1 MKLRGEKSGPGPSE
15 KSVLSP
21 SKGKVTKAK
30 KVTPAKVSSSPAQSK
45 RRARHLSSSD
55 QDDVELV
62 AGSSTATLASTSAV
76 APASSPAALL
86 PAQKSGNNS
95 DSSRC
100 VVLIILHEFTL
111 ATSIIS
117 CSEFEVETP
126 YVSPISSQV
135 EVDPH
140 SSVEALKKV
149 SKDQN

>member
-45 RRARHLSSSD
+45 RRHMSSSD
-55 QDDVELV
+55 EDDVELV

-76 APASSPAALL
+76 APASSPAALM

-100 VVLIILHEFTL
+100 VVLIILHQFTL

>member
-55 QDDVELV
+55 EDDVELV

-76 APASSPAALL
+76 APASSPAALM
-86 PAQKSGNNS
+86 PGPKES

-100 VVLIILHEFTL
+100 VVLIILHQFTL
-111 ATSIIS
+111 ATFIIS
-117 CSEFEVETP
+117 CSESEVETP
-126 YVSPISSQV
+126 TYVSPISSQV